1 MLFLLQQGH
10 GMMEI
15 DREFITDH
23 PQTGV
28 ILSPRVYTHEQ
39 IEKHAEEVI
48 DLGGELLFDPQFYEP
63 RTNLA
68 KLLNFPYWDSLN
80 FDSTDFIV
88 NSAPQFCERVIS
100 YQVEHL
106 NVSKVIIPGRF
117 TNSADTYWRELQGIF
132 ADRAATLNVG
142 RHVYTT
148 VAVGADVIMSE
159 ELFDNILD
167 EIVTYPV
174 NGIYIVIRPPRDSF
188 LIDNDLFLYALLDGL
203 LSISLSGKD
212 VILGYANQQSLI
224 YAAAG
229 ISTIA
234 SGNFRNVRHFNPEMF
249 YVDESDRPQRK
260 TWYYDPHT
268 LSEYRL
274 ENLALAFRRG
284 IGSYFGPECEHCA
297 PLIRSSAS
305 APWREPL
312 AFRHY
317 LHEIHRQWLSFDIVP
332 RNERVLLVSELL
344 NSVQSRISE
353 LNERRFSFG
362 DRAFNNVID
371 ATINAVTSFE
381 GDRGRDLSNL

>member
-10 GMMEI
+10 GMM
-15 DREFITDH
+15 DLDKEFITDH
-23 PQTGV
+23 PQSGV
-28 ILSPRVYTHEQ
+28 ILSPRICTQDQ
-39 IEKHAEEVI
+39 IERHAGEVI
-48 DLGGELLFDPQFYEP
+48 ELGGELLFDPQFYEP
-63 RTNLA
+63 RTNLDR
-68 KLLNFPYWDSLN
+68 LLTFPYWDGLD
-80 FDSTDFIV
+80 FDSADFTV
-88 NSAPQFCERVIS
+88 NSAARFCERVIS
-100 YQVEHL
+100 FQVENL
-106 NVSKVIIPGRF
+106 NVTKVIIPGRF
-117 TNSADTYWRELQGIF
+117 TNSADTAWRELQGTF
-132 ADRAATLNVG
+132 AESAAALNVN
-142 RHVYTT
+142 RHIYST
-148 VAVGADVIMSE
+148 VAVGADVVTSG

-167 EIVTYPV
+167 ETVSYPV
-174 NGIYIVIRPPRDSF
+174 NGVYIVVRPPKDSF

-234 SGNFRNVRHFNPEMF
+234 SGNYRNVRHFNPEMF
-249 YVDESDRPQRK
+249 YVDESDKRKK
-260 TWYYDPHT
+260 TWFYDPQT

-284 IGSYFGPECEHCA
+284 FGNYFGPICEHCE
-297 PLIRSSAS
+297 PLISSSAA

-317 LHEIHRQWLSFDIVP
+317 LHEIHRQWLSFDTVP
-332 RNERVLLVSELL
+332 RNERVLSVSELL
-344 NSVQSRISE
+344 NAVQSRISE

-362 DRAFNNVID
+362 DRAFTNVIE

-381 GDRGRDLSNL
+381 GDRGRDISSL